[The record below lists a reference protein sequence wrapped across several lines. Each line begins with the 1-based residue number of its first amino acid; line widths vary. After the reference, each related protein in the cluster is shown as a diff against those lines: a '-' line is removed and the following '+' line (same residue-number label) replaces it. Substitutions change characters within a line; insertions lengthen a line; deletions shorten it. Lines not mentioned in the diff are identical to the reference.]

1 MNSNET
7 PLPDRC
13 KSSKIQSPQRRIC
26 HCVHCLYNAFLLD
39 LWVVVV
45 VVVAGCKGGGGGAA
59 ANVAALISS
68 HLERYLVPPRCKE
81 HMPAAHTNCA
91 LS

>member
-1 MNSNET
+1 M
-7 PLPDRC
+7 
-13 KSSKIQSPQRRIC
+13 
-26 HCVHCLYNAFLLD
+26 
-39 LWVVVV
+39 

-59 ANVAALISS
+59 ANVAAFISS